1 MFEGINEYERAFEGY
16 LADNRIDCSAVDQ
29 ARRGFFNGQ
38 KVKTFDFIVYQAGID
53 RAILAEVKGK
63 KFKGTSLAGM
73 KGFQCWVGIDD
84 VAGLSQWE
92 KMLSDQSC
100 GSVEGLFVFVY
111 EFENIDVENDGLD
124 VYEFQGRQ
132 YLFYC
137 VKLSDYA
144 RAMKVRSRSWQT
156 VTLAADKFRELAI
169 PLDKVLCGCKD

>member
-1 MFEGINEYERAFEGY
+1 MLEGINEYERAFHGY
-16 LADNRIDCSAVDQ
+16 LADNRIVCRAVDQ
-29 ARRGFFNGQ
+29 GRRGLINGG
-38 KVKTFDFIVYQAGID
+38 KIKSFDFIVYQGDID

-73 KGFQCWVGIDD
+73 KGFQCWVGMDD

-92 KMLSDQSC
+92 KVLSERSC
-100 GSVEGLFVFVY
+100 GKVEGMFVFVY

-132 YLFYC
+132 YLFC
-137 VKLSDYA
+137 CIKLSDYV
-144 RAMKVRSRSWQT
+144 REMKLRSRSWQT

-169 PLDKVLCGCKD
+169 PLDKMLSGCKD